1 MPEQI
6 DHEWMEMG
14 ALDDIPPLGSRVVQ
28 IPDGEIA
35 LFRTSDDQVFALLN
49 RCPHKQGPLSDGM
62 VHGHRGTCPLHDWVL
77 ELQNGEVVAPD
88 LGCAP
93 TYPVRL
99 QGDVVYLSLRPAAGG
114 DEKSVA

>member
-62 VHGHRGTCPLHDWVL
+62 VHGHRVTCPLHDSGYTGFL
-77 ELQNGEVVAPD
+77 AKTASSLTRLQHAVRCPHGTPD
-88 LGCAP
+88 L
-93 TYPVRL
+93 
-99 QGDVVYLSLRPAAGG
+99 
-114 DEKSVA
+114 